1 MRRAVIIGALVSM
14 LVLTAGASSR
24 SRAGNT
30 WTGTW
35 STNFNQMRLVQT
47 GSTVEGRYD
56 YDDGHLTG
64 AVSGNVLKGR
74 WDEAPTRKGQD
85 AGPFEFTLSAD
96 SRSFT
101 GTWRHEDN
109 PTEPLGDW
117 HGSCTSGACLQN
129 GQATATGAS
138 RAAKAKAAVTWA
150 RGQLGSKAWAGKC
163 QAFVERAY
171 GAPPGTGFKT
181 ALAAANAL
189 DLHKT
194 PITSAP
200 PGALLFFDPSRNCPG
215 ARPRYGHTGISI
227 GGGKMIDAERAVTV
241 TDAGRRA
248 TWRKAFLGWA
258 YPPATWPGR
267 AK

>member
-1 MRRAVIIGALVSM
+1 M
-14 LVLTAGASSR
+14 LVLSTGASSR
-24 SRAGNT
+24 GRAGNT

-35 STNFNQMRLVQT
+35 STNFNEMRLVQT
-47 GSTVEGRYD
+47 GGTVEGRYD

-64 AVSGNVLKGR
+64 TVSGNVLKGR
-74 WDEAPTRKGQD
+74 WDEAPTRQGPD
-85 AGPFEFTLSAD
+85 AGPFEFKLSAD
-96 SRSFT
+96 GRSFT
-101 GTWRHEDN
+101 GTWRHESN

-117 HGSCTSGACLQN
+117 HGSCSAGACLMN
-129 GQATATGAS
+129 GQAATQVS
-138 RAAKAKAAVTWA
+138 RAAKAKAATTWA
-150 RGQLGSKAWAGKC
+150 RGQLGSTAWTGKC
-163 QAFVERAY
+163 QAFVERAN
-171 GAPPGTGFKT
+171 GAPPGTGFKS
-181 ALAAANAL
+181 ALEAASKL

-194 PITSAP
+194 PITRAP

-227 GGGKMIDAERAVTV
+227 GGGKMIDAEQAVVV

-267 AK
+267 VK